1 MVADVRQARHLAW
14 RLFVRNLKAQYR
26 QSLLGYLWLLIP
38 PLATAGVWVFLNGA
52 QIIAVGDTGI
62 PYAVFVLAGTV
73 LWNGFV
79 EALNSPLR
87 HFSEARQVL
96 TKVQVPSE
104 AVVLAGMGEVLFNL
118 VIRLVV
124 VLLVCIALG
133 FVPPWTAL
141 LSPLGVLPLL
151 LLGIGM
157 GLLLAPFGLL
167 YGDVQRGITMV
178 TMFWFFLTPVV
189 YPLPTEGVVRL
200 LGYINPVTP
209 LLVAA
214 RDLLARGYVQMSLP
228 AVLMTGLA
236 ILLFLGG
243 WIFFRLALPHIIIR
257 LGNR

>member
-1 MVADVRQARHLAW
+1 MVGNVRRAHHLAW

-38 PLATAGVWVFLNGA
+38 PLVTAGVWIFLNGS
-52 QIIAVGDTGI
+52 QIISVAETGI
-62 PYAVFVLAGTV
+62 PYAVFVLTGTV

-87 HFSEARQVL
+87 HFSEARQML

-118 VIRLVV
+118 AIRLVV
-124 VLLVCIALG
+124 VLAVCVALG
-133 FVPPWTAL
+133 FLPPWTAL
-141 LSPLGVLPLL
+141 LSPVGMLPLL
-151 LLGIGM
+151 LLGIAL

-167 YGDVQRGITMV
+167 YGDVQRGLSMV

-189 YPLPTEGVVRL
+189 YPLPTEGLVRL
-200 LGYINPVTP
+200 LGYINPATP

-214 RDLLARGYVQMSLP
+214 RDLLTRGYVQTPLA

-236 ILLFLGG
+236 LVLLLAGWLLF
-243 WIFFRLALPHIIIR
+243 RLSLPHIIIR